1 MSNNLLYY
9 NTEPGNEPG
18 ERKGTQTMTT
28 IKNQNFGIEIELTG
42 ITRVRAAEIIAA
54 YYGTNATRHHEC
66 DGYDTSRAMDR
77 KNRWWKCSRDVSIR
91 PERKQNNRT
100 ISVPEGRTHGDLRC
114 EVVSPIL
121 QYEDIEDLQNIVR
134 ELVKS
139 GAMANDSCGIH
150 VHVDGANHT
159 ADSLIN
165 LVNLFTGRQDLFYEA
180 LQNIT
185 RAERW
190 CQKASKE
197 MMKAMRKGEHSKE
210 AIERVYYSQ
219 LNNGYRGGIDHSH
232 YCNARYRGLNL
243 HALYTK
249 GTVEFRLFNGTTHAG
264 KIKAYIQFCL
274 AMSAWAIN
282 ADKAKVPFFKDTGDF
297 TMEQK
302 AKIMSNFLKNRL
314 QMSGK
319 EFETARHHLTAA
331 FRNVA

>member
-1 MSNNLLYY
+1 
-9 NTEPGNEPG
+9 
-18 ERKGTQTMTT
+18 MTT
-28 IKNQNFGIEIELTG
+28 IKNQNFGIEVELTG
-42 ITRVRAAEIIAA
+42 ITRKTASEVIGTYFGTAN
-54 YYGTNATRHHEC
+54 YYIGQGSYQIWGAK
-66 DGYDTSRAMDR
+66 DR
-77 KNRWWKCSRDVSIR
+77 KGRVWKCERDGSIR
-91 PERKQNNRT
+91 CQRKNGGYA
-100 ISVPEGRTHGDLRC
+100 SDEFSC

-134 ELVKS
+134 ELVKH

-180 LQNIT
+180 LQNQD
-185 RAERW
+185 RADRW

-197 MMKAMRKGEHSKE
+197 MLKAMKKGEHTK
-210 AIERVYYSQ
+210 AGLERVYYSQ
-219 LNNGYRGGIDHSH
+219 VNNGYRGGIDHSH

-282 ADKAKVPFFKDTGDF
+282 ADKVPYFRDTKDF
-297 TMEQK
+297 TKEQK
-302 AKIMSNFLKNRL
+302 AKIMKGFLVNRL
-314 QMSGK
+314 QLKGK
-319 EFETARHHLTAA
+319 EFKTAREHLTAA
-331 FRNVA
+331 FAA

>member
-1 MSNNLLYY
+1 MYY
-9 NTEPGNEPG
+9 VHEPGNNPG

-42 ITRVRAAEIIAA
+42 ITRQHAAKVIAE
-54 YYGTNATRHHEC
+54 YFGTTHTYLGTGYKIWGAT
-66 DGYDTSRAMDR
+66 DR
-77 KNRWWKCSRDVSIR
+77 KNRTWKCERDGSIR
-91 PERKQNNRT
+91 CECRGNRYA
-100 ISVPEGRTHGDLRC
+100 SDKYSC

-134 ELVKS
+134 KLVAN
-139 GAMANDSCGIH
+139 GAIANASCGIH
-150 VHVDGANHT
+150 VHVDGKNHN

-180 LQNIT
+180 LQNQD
-185 RAERW
+185 RADRW

-197 MMKAMRKGEHSKE
+197 MLKAMRKGEHTKD
-210 AIERVYYSQ
+210 ALERIYYSE
-219 LNNGYRGGIDHSH
+219 LNNGYRGGIDHRH
-232 YCNARYRGLNL
+232 YCSARYRGLNL

-282 ADKAKVPFFKDTGDF
+282 ADKVPYFKSTADF
-297 TMEQK
+297 TKEQK
-302 AKIMSNFLKNRL
+302 GKIMKGFLTNRL
-314 QMSGK
+314 GLSGK
-319 EFETARHHLTAA
+319 EFKTARQHLTAA
-331 FRNVA
+331 FA

>member
-1 MSNNLLYY
+1 
-9 NTEPGNEPG
+9 
-18 ERKGTQTMTT
+18 MTT

-42 ITRVRAAEIIAA
+42 ITRVKAAEIIAE
-54 YYGTNATRHHEC
+54 YYGTDTARHHES
-66 DGYDTSRAMDR
+66 DGYDTSRALDR

-91 PERKQNNRT
+91 PERRQNGRNVY
-100 ISVPEGRTHGDLRC
+100 VPEGRTHGDLRC

-121 QYEDIEDLQNIVR
+121 QYDDIEDLQKIVR
-134 ELVKS
+134 ELVKH
-139 GAMANDSCGIH
+139 GAIANDSCGIH

-180 LQNIT
+180 LQNED
-185 RAERW
+185 RADRW

-197 MMKAMRKGEHSKE
+197 MLKAMRKGEHTK
-210 AIERVYYSQ
+210 AALERVYYSQ
-219 LNNGYRGGIDHSH
+219 ANNGYRGGIDHAH
-232 YCNARYRGLNL
+232 YCAARYRGLNL

-282 ADKAKVPFFKDTGDF
+282 ADKVPFFKSTEDF

-302 AKIMSNFLKNRL
+302 AKIMTNFLKNRL

-319 EFETARHHLTAA
+319 EFATARQHLTAA
-331 FRNVA
+331 FKNIA

>member
-1 MSNNLLYY
+1 
-9 NTEPGNEPG
+9 
-18 ERKGTQTMTT
+18 MTT
-28 IKNQNFGIEIELTG
+28 IQNQNFGIEIELTG
-42 ITRVRAAEIIAA
+42 ITRVKAAEIIAA
-54 YYGTNATRHHEC
+54 YYGTNATRHHES
-66 DGYDTSRAMDR
+66 DGYDTSRALDR
-77 KNRWWKCSRDVSIR
+77 KNRWWKCSRDISIR
-91 PERKQNNRT
+91 PEAKQNGRT
-100 ISVPEGRTHGDLRC
+100 VSRYEGRTREDLRC

-121 QYEDIEDLQNIVR
+121 QYEDIEDLQKIVR
-134 ELVKS
+134 ELVKA
-139 GAMANDSCGIH
+139 GALANDSCGIH
-150 VHVDGANHT
+150 VHVDGANHN
-159 ADSLIN
+159 AESLIN

-180 LQNIT
+180 LQNGD
-185 RAERW
+185 RAGQW
-190 CQKASKE
+190 CQKTSKA

-232 YCNARYRGLNL
+232 YCHARYRGLNL

-282 ADKAKVPFFKDTGDF
+282 ADKVPFFKSTADF

-302 AKIMSNFLKNRL
+302 AKIMTNFLKNRL

-319 EFETARHHLTAA
+319 EFATARQHLTAA
-331 FRNVA
+331 FKNIA

>member
-1 MSNNLLYY
+1 
-9 NTEPGNEPG
+9 
-18 ERKGTQTMTT
+18 MTT

-42 ITRVRAAEIIAA
+42 ITRVKAAEIIAD
-54 YYGTNATRHHEC
+54 YFGTDTARHHMA
-66 DGYDTSRAMDR
+66 DGYDTSKALDR

-91 PERKQNNRT
+91 PERKQNGNRV
-100 ISVPEGRTHGDLRC
+100 SVPEGRTPNDLRC
-114 EVVSPIL
+114 ELVSPIL

-134 ELVKS
+134 ELVKH
-139 GAMANDSCGIH
+139 GALANDSCGIH

-180 LQNIT
+180 LQNQD
-185 RAERW
+185 RADRW

-197 MMKAMRKGEHSKE
+197 MLKAMKKGEHTK
-210 AIERVYYSQ
+210 AALERVYYSQ
-219 LNNGYRGGIDHSH
+219 VNNGYRGGIDHSH

-282 ADKAKVPFFKDTGDF
+282 ADKVPYFRDTKDF
-297 TMEQK
+297 SQQQK
-302 AKIMSNFLKNRL
+302 AKIMKGFLVNRL
-314 QMSGK
+314 QLKGK
-319 EFETARHHLTAA
+319 EFKTAREHLTAA
-331 FRNVA
+331 FVA

>member
-1 MSNNLLYY
+1 
-9 NTEPGNEPG
+9 
-18 ERKGTQTMTT
+18 MTT
-28 IKNQNFGIEIELTG
+28 IKTQNFGIEIELTG
-42 ITRVRAAEIIAA
+42 ITRVKAAEVIAA
-54 YYGTNATRHHEC
+54 YYGTNATRHHES

-91 PERKQNNRT
+91 PEVKQNGR
-100 ISVPEGRTHGDLRC
+100 IVSRYEGRTHGDLRC

-121 QYEDIEDLQNIVR
+121 QYEDIEDLQNIIR
-134 ELVKS
+134 ELVKA
-139 GAMANDSCGIH
+139 GALANDSCGIH

-180 LQNIT
+180 LQNGE

-219 LNNGYRGGIDHSH
+219 LNNGYRGGIDHAH

-264 KIKAYIQFCL
+264 KIKA
-274 AMSAWAIN
+274 
-282 ADKAKVPFFKDTGDF
+282 
-297 TMEQK
+297 
-302 AKIMSNFLKNRL
+302 
-314 QMSGK
+314 
-319 EFETARHHLTAA
+319 
-331 FRNVA
+331 

>member
-1 MSNNLLYY
+1 
-9 NTEPGNEPG
+9 
-18 ERKGTQTMTT
+18 MTT

-42 ITRVRAAEIIAA
+42 ITRENASKVIAE
-54 YYGTNATRHHEC
+54 YFGTNNYYIGSGC
-66 DGYDTSRAMDR
+66 YDIWGAKDNKDR
-77 KNRWWKCSRDVSIR
+77 VWKCERDGSIYCENKNHTRVSD
-91 PERKQNNRT
+91 KY
-100 ISVPEGRTHGDLRC
+100 SC

-134 ELVKS
+134 KLVAN
-139 GAMANDSCGIH
+139 GAIANSSCGIH

-159 ADSLIN
+159 AESLIN

-180 LQNIT
+180 LQNED
-185 RAERW
+185 RASRW

-197 MMKAMRKGEHSKE
+197 MLKAMKKGSHTKD
-210 AIERVYYSQ
+210 ALERVYYSN

-232 YCNARYRGLNL
+232 YCQARYRGLNL

-282 ADKAKVPFFKDTGDF
+282 ADKVPYFKDTKDF
-297 TMEQK
+297 TKEQK
-302 AKIMSNFLKNRL
+302 AKIMNGFLANRL
-314 QMSGK
+314 GLSGK
-319 EFETARHHLTAA
+319 EFSTARLHLTAA
-331 FRNVA
+331 FREAC